1 MSKNNGTPPITLEG
15 PVCPVPLRHN
25 EQVVMG
31 HGSGGKMSHDLI
43 GRLFMPP
50 FDNPVLA
57 MGDDAGVI
65 SLPGGMRL
73 AVSTDSHVVWPL
85 FFPGGDI
92 GRLAVCGTVNDLA
105 MMGARPQYLTVGFIL
120 EEGLEMGLLAQVVE
134 SMRLAAAEAGVQ
146 IIAGDTKVV
155 QKGKADGLYINT
167 AGVGLIADGVHLSGT
182 NAQPGDVVILSGPM
196 GDHGIAV
203 LGARGE
209 LGFEADVVSDAAP
222 LNHLVQVM
230 LVASANIHVLRDP
243 TRGGVASTLNEIA
256 KQSNVGIVLDEN
268 SIPVR
273 PAVQAACE
281 MLGFDPLYIANEGR
295 LLALVAAADA
305 AKVLAAM
312 RQTRYGEEA
321 VVVGEVRE
329 SPRGRV
335 LLKTAIG
342 SLRVVDMLAGEMLPR
357 IC

>member
-1 MSKNNGTPPITLEG
+1 M
-15 PVCPVPLRHN
+15 
-25 EQVVMG
+25 
-31 HGSGGKMSHDLI
+31 
-43 GRLFMPP
+43 
-50 FDNPVLA
+50 
-57 MGDDAGVI
+57 
-65 SLPGGMRL
+65 
-73 AVSTDSHVVWPL
+73 
-85 FFPGGDI
+85 
-92 GRLAVCGTVNDLA
+92 NDLA

-167 AGVGLIADGVHLSGT
+167 AGVGLIADGIHISGT

-230 LVASANIHVLRDP
+230 LAASANIHVLRDP
-243 TRGGVASTLNEIA
+243 TRGGVATTLNEIA
-256 KQSNVGIVLDEN
+256 KQSNVGIVLDETLR
-268 SIPVR
+268 SRCARRCRRPVR
-273 PAVQAACE
+273 CWGLIRCTLPMRGDCWRWRCAC
-281 MLGFDPLYIANEGR
+281 GH
-295 LLALVAAADA
+295 ADA
-305 AKVLAAM
+305 AQVLTAM

-321 VVVGEVRE
+321 VVVGEV
-329 SPRGRV
+329 
-335 LLKTAIG
+335 
-342 SLRVVDMLAGEMLPR
+342 PR